1 MNTALAGVVAYLAL
15 GVLGFLFR
23 PRWLSSALAI
33 LAGAVSLA
41 LWTPGFSETTL
52 GPSSWGITMV
62 GDELARAFWVLALFL
77 HAAVAWHERVRPGA
91 FHPVLTLLV
100 GTVLAAVISKDLF
113 NLYVVLELTTLLSF
127 LLISYEAKTKAVWAT
142 LQYLLLAAVGMILY
156 LLGIALVYGK
166 LGTLSLSQ
174 IGALAP
180 GLSDP
185 TVAIGVGLLV
195 AGASVKSGLFLFGL
209 WLPPAHGYAPTGVS
223 AVLSGLVVKVG
234 IVALARLAA
243 AFPIGTVLLALGV
256 VTGFGGIIYALWERD
271 LKVLLAFS
279 TMSQLGYVL
288 IGLGIGGGA
297 KQGAVLYAVAHG
309 LFKALLFLAA
319 GQAIEEVGERNIAG
333 LKGKL
338 AWPSALGLAVGT
350 WAIVGLPPLAG
361 FAGKETL
368 SLAVPAPVGWIL
380 TALSFGTAASF
391 AKLLPL
397 FWPWQ
402 GQRKMGGI
410 VLLGCG
416 VLGLGLWGVVVFPGL
431 RHPLTWGKPFLIAA
445 TGYLFYFV
453 FRRFQPA
460 LPRPTLDR
468 TITTALVSSLGL
480 IAGFLFTR

>member
-41 LWTPGFSETTL
+41 LWAPGFSEMTL
-52 GPSSWGITMV
+52 GPSSWGIAVV
-62 GDELARAFWVLALFL
+62 GDELARGFWALALFL
-77 HAAVAWHERVRPGA
+77 HVAVAWHERARLGA
-91 FHPVLTLLV
+91 FQPLLTLLT
-100 GTVLAAVISKDLF
+100 GTALAAVISIDLF
-113 NLYVVLELTTLLSF
+113 NLYVAMELAALLSF

-156 LLGIALVYGK
+156 LLGVGLVYGK

-174 IGALAP
+174 IRALAP

-223 AVLSGLVVKVG
+223 AVLSGLVVKLGV
-234 IVALARLAA
+234 VALARLAV
-243 AFPIGTVLLALGV
+243 AFPLGDVLLALGV

-271 LKVLLAFS
+271 LKVFLAFS
-279 TMSQLGYVL
+279 TVSQLGYIL
-288 IGLGIGGGA
+288 IGFGIGGGA
-297 KQGAVLYAVAHG
+297 AQGAILYAVAHG

-319 GQAIEEVGERNIAG
+319 GQAIEEASERHIAK

-380 TALSFGTAASF
+380 TALSFGTAAAF

-397 FWPWQ
+397 FWPGQ
-402 GQRKMGGI
+402 GRGKIGGLA
-410 VLLGCG
+410 LLACG
-416 VLGLGLWGVVVFPGL
+416 VIGLGLLGVVSLPGL
-431 RHPLTWGKPFLIAA
+431 VSLTAWGKALLVAA
-445 TGYLFYFV
+445 MGYLFYFV

-460 LPRPTLDR
+460 LPRPSLDR
-468 TITTALVSSLGL
+468 AITTALVSSLGL